1 MKKPKYIKAI
11 KVDNLK
17 NDYVVYDTRHNEI
30 LDNAQ
35 GYGYK
40 TAQRAMAAYAQMTNH
55 FEKIKMLVKNTK
67 RSNKIKAKR
76 KNIRQDSAYLSRK
89 TNYKGKSSPSSQRN
103 MFNRIKILDLKG
115 TDSFNIFDKKTGE
128 VLDNNDGI
136 SFSTKEEAL
145 ESFAEKSKYFTVWP
159 YEFVTKPLNI
169 KKKKVHKTKVKEIV
183 LNDDQKKAYE
193 LIKSKQNVF
202 ISGSAGTGKSA
213 LLDYILRHDSKISTR
228 VCALTGIAAI
238 NVGGVT
244 IHKLLDL
251 HIEKDII
258 HHRPKSMPDELT
270 DVDRVI
276 VDEISMCRSDLFEWL
291 SRCLK
296 IAERTNNKP
305 IQLIVVG
312 DFCQLPP
319 VVSTKYEKERFQG
332 ERKYA
337 FATEEWQTWNFKTV
351 ILKQV
356 VRQQDSEFA
365 EALNQIRLGNPI
377 GLNYIRSN
385 SAKNELKKAI
395 ILTSRNRDADR
406 INLDQLNSINS
417 KVHVFRSRVEGEIN
431 SQEKPV
437 PDSVTLKKGAQI
449 ISMVNGPKDKFQNG
463 SIGKVVSFVKKDN
476 QNCIMVDFDN
486 NRVLVE
492 PNTWQVY
499 DYLLDPENPKHYK
512 KTLVG
517 QYTQLPVKLGYAIT
531 IHKSQGQTYDRANV
545 YPAGWVSGLLY
556 VALSRVKKVSQLYLE
571 SYLSNRMVNTDPDV
585 INFYSKH

>member
-1 MKKPKYIKAI
+1 MKKSKYIKAI

-89 TNYKGKSSPSSQRN
+89 TNYRGKSSPSSQRN

-115 TDSFNIFDKKTGE
+115 TGSFNIFDKKTGE

-228 VCALTGIAAI
+228 VCAPTGIAAI

-258 HHRPKSMPDELT
+258 HHRPKSMSDELT

-319 VVSTKYEKERFQG
+319 VVSTKYERKDFKEKG
-332 ERKYA
+332 SMPLP
-337 FATEEWQTWNFKTV
+337 
-351 ILKQV
+351 LK
-356 VRQQDSEFA
+356 
-365 EALNQIRLGNPI
+365 NGRLG
-377 GLNYIRSN
+377 
-385 SAKNELKKAI
+385 
-395 ILTSRNRDADR
+395 ILR
-406 INLDQLNSINS
+406 Q
-417 KVHVFRSRVEGEIN
+417 
-431 SQEKPV
+431 
-437 PDSVTLKKGAQI
+437 
-449 ISMVNGPKDKFQNG
+449 
-463 SIGKVVSFVKKDN
+463 
-476 QNCIMVDFDN
+476 
-486 NRVLVE
+486 
-492 PNTWQVY
+492 
-499 DYLLDPENPKHYK
+499 
-512 KTLVG
+512 
-517 QYTQLPVKLGYAIT
+517 
-531 IHKSQGQTYDRANV
+531 
-545 YPAGWVSGLLY
+545 
-556 VALSRVKKVSQLYLE
+556 
-571 SYLSNRMVNTDPDV
+571 
-585 INFYSKH
+585 

>member
-1 MKKPKYIKAI
+1 M
-11 KVDNLK
+11 
-17 NDYVVYDTRHNEI
+17 
-30 LDNAQ
+30 
-35 GYGYK
+35 
-40 TAQRAMAAYAQMTNH
+40 
-55 FEKIKMLVKNTK
+55 
-67 RSNKIKAKR
+67 
-76 KNIRQDSAYLSRK
+76 
-89 TNYKGKSSPSSQRN
+89 
-103 MFNRIKILDLKG
+103 
-115 TDSFNIFDKKTGE
+115 
-128 VLDNNDGI
+128 
-136 SFSTKEEAL
+136 
-145 ESFAEKSKYFTVWP
+145 
-159 YEFVTKPLNI
+159 
-169 KKKKVHKTKVKEIV
+169 
-183 LNDDQKKAYE
+183 
-193 LIKSKQNVF
+193 
-202 ISGSAGTGKSA
+202 
-213 LLDYILRHDSKISTR
+213 LDYILRHDSKISTR

>member
-1 MKKPKYIKAI
+1 M
-11 KVDNLK
+11 
-17 NDYVVYDTRHNEI
+17 
-30 LDNAQ
+30 
-35 GYGYK
+35 
-40 TAQRAMAAYAQMTNH
+40 
-55 FEKIKMLVKNTK
+55 
-67 RSNKIKAKR
+67 
-76 KNIRQDSAYLSRK
+76 
-89 TNYKGKSSPSSQRN
+89 
-103 MFNRIKILDLKG
+103 
-115 TDSFNIFDKKTGE
+115 
-128 VLDNNDGI
+128 
-136 SFSTKEEAL
+136 
-145 ESFAEKSKYFTVWP
+145 
-159 YEFVTKPLNI
+159 
-169 KKKKVHKTKVKEIV
+169 
-183 LNDDQKKAYE
+183 
-193 LIKSKQNVF
+193 
-202 ISGSAGTGKSA
+202 
-213 LLDYILRHDSKISTR
+213 LDYILRHDSKISTR
-228 VCALTGIAAI
+228 VCAPTGIAAI

-556 VALSRVKKVSQLYLE
+556 VALSRVKK
-571 SYLSNRMVNTDPDV
+571 
-585 INFYSKH
+585 